1 MICGE
6 CPLRQ
11 NCSSYCSTVSPTSR
25 RRFVGIAN
33 DKSSSSCISP
43 MRNWEHRHFEHMRK
57 GVEKSWKSREEVVK
71 IQLGLCGLMPP
82 QVCDLFIQG
91 LHSFHRLQ
99 NTRILNR

>member
-1 MICGE
+1 
-6 CPLRQ
+6 
-11 NCSSYCSTVSPTSR
+11 
-25 RRFVGIAN
+25 
-33 DKSSSSCISP
+33 

-91 LHSFHRLQ
+91 LHSFHQLQ
-99 NTRILNR
+99 NTRILNRRQISPIGRCGCYDARGLVEQGVSLRQHFIDL